1 MPKDKIQYKQQP
13 NGYKICPNC
22 NKDYYSL
29 AQRKCLM
36 CKYTENEEEPDER
49 KYQAISKE
57 SDKPNI

>member
-1 MPKDKIQYKQQP
+1 VPKDKIQYKQQ
-13 NGYKICPNC
+13 NGYKRCSSC
-22 NKDYYSL
+22 NKDFYSL
-29 AQRKCLM
+29 ALGKCLM